1 MRKRDLLRRKV
12 EDIDLSRSSDLA
24 TLVEAMGHGGGFTAK
39 KIAVGVEI
47 LRTMFRNRAC
57 MTFLSFPAALMA
69 TGVRG
74 ILRGLV
80 ERRLVDAVITTCGT
94 ADHDLAR
101 VWKPYYHR
109 SEEHTSELQSRVDL
123 VCRLLLE
130 KKH

>member
-1 MRKRDLLRRKV
+1 PVGLHILLSRTQDSAGMRKRDLLRRKV

-24 TLVEAMGHGGGFTAK
+24 TLVDAMGRGGGFTAK
-39 KIAVGVEI
+39 KIAVGVDI

-80 ERRLVDAVITTCGT
+80 ERRLVDAGISTCGT
-94 ADHDLAR
+94 VDHDLAR
-101 VWKPYYHR
+101 DWDQDY
-109 SEEHTSELQSRVDL
+109 QG
-123 VCRLLLE
+123 
-130 KKH
+130 